1 MQFITG
7 HWQEVAVALVIAGL
21 TAGFRTLWKR
31 VKTQKDET
39 DAVKEGVKSL
49 LHDRLYQACTHY
61 VAQGWIDTESLH
73 NLDYLYNAYHR
84 LGGNGTGTNLYNRA
98 KALPLNTDQ
107 RKEENYV

>member
-1 MQFITG
+1 MQLLMEIIIPLI
-7 HWQEVAVALVIAGL
+7 VAGL
-21 TAGFRTLWKR
+21 TAGFSFLWKK
-31 VKTQKDET
+31 VKEQKDEN

-73 NLDYLYNAYHR
+73 NLDYLYNAYHK

-98 KALPLNTDQ
+98 KALPLEEE
-107 RKEENYV
+107 RK

>member
-1 MQFITG
+1 MQFITD

-31 VKTQKDET
+31 VKAQKDET

-84 LGGNGTGTNLYNRA
+84 LGQWHRNQL
-98 KALPLNTDQ
+98 
-107 RKEENYV
+107 V